1 MKRLVSIL
9 LMNAWGGLRHKAS
22 IPTVSMVGF
31 SVMVLLVAST
41 VTAGASPDSSIPGVG
56 TVAHIVHSVT
66 SPITSM
72 LSSPPPQKPS
82 LPTKPKVLAAD
93 NKQPDSSS
101 TGTSTSASSSNNNS
115 NNPSSSAQGGT
126 QAAVTTLT
134 LASLQC
140 IAGQTSYTL
149 EVPSAQLSLQTPTS
163 AAGTVTWQWETR
175 SDSGSNSSNVGQ
187 VTASSP
193 YSKASTAGQSN
204 VQLSASDEQQ
214 AQWLYTA
221 TSSGTNDYSFRLH
234 VTSPV
239 DVTSNWVSVP
249 QSANGSCPQAA
260 Q

>member
-31 SVMVLLVAST
+31 GVMVLLVAST

-72 LSSPPPQKPS
+72 LSSSPPPQGPS
-82 LPTKPKVLAAD
+82 LPTKPKVQAAD
-93 NKQPDSSS
+93 NKQPDSGS
-101 TGTSTSASSSNNNS
+101 TNTSTSVSSSNNSS

-126 QAAVTTLT
+126 QATVATLT

-163 AAGTVTWQWETR
+163 AAGTVTWQWDTR
-175 SDSGSNSSNVGQ
+175 SDSGSSVGQ
-187 VTASSP
+187 VTAGSP

-239 DVTSNWVSVP
+239 DVTTNWVSVP
-249 QSANGSCPQAA
+249 QSANGSCPQVS

>member
-1 MKRLVSIL
+1 VKRLVSIL

-22 IPTVSMVGF
+22 LPTVSMVGF
-31 SVMVLLVAST
+31 GVMMLLVAST

-72 LSSPPPQKPS
+72 LSSPPPQKPP
-82 LPTKPKVLAAD
+82 LPTKPKVQAAD
-93 NKQPDSSS
+93 NNQPASGSS
-101 TGTSTSASSSNNNS
+101 STSASPSNNSS

-126 QAAVTTLT
+126 QATVATLT

-140 IAGQTSYTL
+140 IAGQTSYML

-175 SDSGSNSSNVGQ
+175 PDTGSNAGQ
-187 VTASSP
+187 ITAGSP
-193 YSKASTAGQSN
+193 YNKASTAGQSN

-249 QSANGSCPQAA
+249 QSANGSCPQVT